1 MAILADRAG
10 LADVF
15 RFESKAIRPL
25 AIAMWDFSWLERRW
39 LGGSYE
45 DWDKALD
52 ELSDRGYNAVRIDA
66 YPHLLAANPTKKWTL
81 LPVWDQ
87 YDWGAPGIVTVQIQP
102 SLTKF
107 IAKCKKRH
115 IKVGLSTWYRQD
127 LDNTRLT
134 VDTPAKMARNWL
146 AVLDIV
152 KKENLLDSI
161 LYVDLC
167 NEWPAESWAP
177 FFKAKRDGHNWSTQE
192 SVSWMKEAA
201 VAMQQ
206 QYPAIPF
213 TFSFDYYQQ
222 DILQGNPTPYL
233 DVIEQHLWMA
243 SLNNGE
249 FNDKL
254 GIDWDGFSSRDLERM
269 AEKAEPLY
277 KANKPYW
284 DQILTSSIR
293 QFAADARVANKP
305 LVTTECWGMVNY
317 KDYPMLDWSLEKELC
332 VLGVTTAAATGQ
344 WVAMATSNFC
354 GPQYKGM
361 WDDVSW
367 HQKLTSIIKSSP
379 IHASIQRTKVA
390 ARLG

>member
-1 MAILADRAG
+1 
-10 LADVF
+10 
-15 RFESKAIRPL
+15 
-25 AIAMWDFSWLERRW
+25 
-39 LGGSYE
+39 
-45 DWDKALD
+45 
-52 ELSDRGYNAVRIDA
+52 
-66 YPHLLAANPTKKWTL
+66 
-81 LPVWDQ
+81 
-87 YDWGAPGIVTVQIQP
+87 
-102 SLTKF
+102 
-107 IAKCKKRH
+107 
-115 IKVGLSTWYRQD
+115 
-127 LDNTRLT
+127 
-134 VDTPAKMARNWL
+134 
-146 AVLDIV
+146 
-152 KKENLLDSI
+152 
-161 LYVDLC
+161 
-167 NEWPAESWAP
+167 
-177 FFKAKRDGHNWSTQE
+177 
-192 SVSWMKEAA
+192 
-201 VAMQQ
+201 
-206 QYPAIPF
+206 
-213 TFSFDYYQQ
+213 
-222 DILQGNPTPYL
+222 
-233 DVIEQHLWMA
+233 MA